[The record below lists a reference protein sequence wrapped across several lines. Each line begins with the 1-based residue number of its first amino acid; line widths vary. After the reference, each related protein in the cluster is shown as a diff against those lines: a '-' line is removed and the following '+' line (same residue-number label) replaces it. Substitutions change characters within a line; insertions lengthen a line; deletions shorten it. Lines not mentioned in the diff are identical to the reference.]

1 MKGYSW
7 FSLPEYGHHSSCT
20 RYRKIPSALNGYPV
34 RIGVSNICSTFSGL
48 YRIPAADYRWGV
60 TELLELATGIE
71 LGILIFKVVGK
82 PFDRP
87 RRLKNHDIV
96 AGQVA
101 CPNRIP
107 ALNPPPAGGR
117 L

>member
-20 RYRKIPSALNGYPV
+20 RYREIPSALNGYPV

-71 LGILIFKVVGK
+71 LGILIFKVVGN
-82 PFDRP
+82 
-87 RRLKNHDIV
+87 LLIV
-96 AGQVA
+96 LGV
-101 CPNRIP
+101 
-107 ALNPPPAGGR
+107 
-117 L
+117 